1 VARQLVA
8 QGRTVWERA
17 LDAPDS
23 LADVGVDPG
32 DDMVECE
39 DLVAALSTSCA
50 DATGEEEAFWEAMD
64 TARGDRPE
72 VGFGDP
78 AGEDFDFD
86 DAEQVRARLPASQRS
101 TSPRRGRR
109 GRQDARDVRGPS
121 NRRRGQRPV
130 PP

>member
-1 VARQLVA
+1 VARLLVA
-8 QGRTVWERA
+8 QGRAVWERT

-39 DLVAALSTSCA
+39 DVDAATSTAYA
-50 DATGEEEAFWEAMD
+50 DATGEEEAIWEAMD

-86 DAEQVRARLPASQRS
+86 DAEQMRADLPRLAAVYLPA
-101 TSPRRGRR
+101 T
-109 GRQDARDVRGPS
+109 
-121 NRRRGQRPV
+121 
-130 PP
+130 